1 MKRTLLESNRN
12 SAALGVGP
20 GFIGVTGVIGVI
32 GVKGVIGVETEVGE
46 YELL

>member
-1 MKRTLLESNRN
+1 MVESNRN